1 MKSGITAGL
10 ARSLARTASDVLGSD
25 SLHIEGGGGVEAILS
40 DINRGEEFPDDV
52 AEPETSL
59 SLVATAEDFEAEYD
73 GEPGSYINALAY
85 YAGETYR
92 IVAISHRPGGFF
104 TISLRDEEQG
114 A

>member
-1 MKSGITAGL
+1 MKPGTLAGL

-25 SLHIEGGGGVEAILS
+25 SLHIEGGGGVQAIQGDVQS
-40 DINRGEEFPDDV
+40 GEEFPDDV

-59 SLVATAEDFEAEYD
+59 SLVATAEDFLAEYD
-73 GEPGSYINALAY
+73 SEPGAYVNTLAY

-92 IVAISHRPGGFF
+92 IVAVSHRPGGFF
-104 TISLRDEEQG
+104 TITLRDEEQG